1 MRIAVTYQNEEV
13 FGHFGKTEQFKL
25 YDVEDNRVVSTIVT
39 DTNGQGHEAL
49 ADVLADKHVDIVIC
63 GGIGQGA
70 RDALAAKGIQVC
82 AGAEGK
88 ADAAVGN
95 YLDGVLKGSD
105 ETCAHHHEEE
115 SGCCGGAEGHCENE
129 EGCASGS
136 CGGCSGCGQVT
147 VTGKNAGKICVV
159 HYRGT
164 FNDGTQF
171 DSSYDHGHP
180 LEFACGAGMMIRGF
194 DEAVSHMD
202 PGQKVNVHLMPE
214 EAYGMPNPQA
224 VMVVAFTDL
233 PGSEELNVGERVML
247 GDEYGRQFPVHVTAK
262 DEKTVTL
269 DANHEMA
276 GKELN
281 FEIELIEV
289 R

>member
-1 MRIAVTYQNEEV
+1 MRIAVAYQNEEV

-25 YDVEDNRVVSTIVT
+25 YDVEDNRVVSTIVI
-39 DTNGQGHEAL
+39 DTNCQGHEAL
-49 ADVLADKHVDIVIC
+49 ADVLANEKIDVVIC

-95 YLDGVLKGSD
+95 YLDGILTGSA
-105 ETCAHHHEEE
+105 ETCAHHHEEGE
-115 SGCCGGAEGHCENE
+115 GCCGGSEAD
-129 EGCASGS
+129 CASGT
-136 CGGCSGCGQVT
+136 CGGCCGGMPCT
-147 VTGKNAGKICVV
+147 VTGKNAGRICVV
-159 HYRGT
+159 HYIGT
-164 FNDGTQF
+164 YNDGTQF
-171 DSSYDHGHP
+171 DSSYDRGQP
-180 LEFACGAGMMIRGF
+180 LEFPCGSGMMIRGF

-202 PGQKVNVHLMPE
+202 PGQKVSVHLTPE
-214 EAYGMPNPQA
+214 EAYGMPNP
-224 VMVVAFTDL
+224 MGIVVVPIEEL
-233 PGSEELNVGERVML
+233 PGAEDLTVGERIIL
-247 GDEYGRQFPVHVTAK
+247 GDEYGRQYPVRVSAK

-289 R
+289 RDD

>member
-1 MRIAVTYQNEEV
+1 MKIAVAYQNEEV

-25 YDVEDNRVVSTIVT
+25 YNVEDNRVVSTLVIG
-39 DTNGQGHEAL
+39 TNGQGHEAL
-49 ADVLADKHVDIVIC
+49 ADVLADEKVDVVIC

-95 YLDGVLKGSD
+95 FLDGTLTGSA
-105 ETCAHHHEEE
+105 ETCAHHQEEGGCCGGDEE
-115 SGCCGGAEGHCENE
+115 SCASGECGGCCGGAQ
-129 EGCASGS
+129 S
-136 CGGCSGCGQVT
+136 T

-159 HYRGT
+159 HYKGT

-180 LEFACGAGMMIRGF
+180 LEFPCGAGMMIRGF

-202 PGQKVNVHLMPE
+202 PGQKVTIHLMPE
-214 EAYGMPNPQA
+214 EAYGMPNPKGI
-224 VMVVAFTDL
+224 VVVPFEEL
-233 PGSEELNVGERVML
+233 PGSEDLTVGERIVL
-247 GDEYGRQFPVHVTAK
+247 GDEYGRQYPVRVSAK